1 MQGFGRSIPGVI
13 ALALAGTVLAGC
25 QGGLDEIF
33 PKAER
38 PIPPRLVQ
46 KMKALDMRPSSPI
59 LIRIYKTENKLEVW
73 KKKTTGRFALLETY
87 EICKWSGKLGPK
99 FKEGD
104 RQAPEGF
111 YNVGVHQLNPKSD
124 YHLSFNIGY
133 PNTFD
138 RAHGRT
144 GSHLMV
150 HGACSSAG
158 CYSMNDEQVE
168 EIYSLARDALKGG
181 QKYFQ
186 VQAFPFRM
194 TAKNL
199 AKQVTNPHFEFW
211 KSLKEGY
218 DHFEITNFPPKVDVC
233 DKRYVF
239 NREAV
244 EDADFSARNEC
255 PSVTMPASLIKSYKE
270 KLSEEQ
276 AAFAKELRRH
286 QLRQGSKDPEL
297 AALDPEKVS
306 IVAAGSEVLP
316 PPTPVPVPEPQPE
329 PAPDAT
335 AESAPAIASA
345 DGALP
350 GVETGPANAGPA
362 PADGATPVSDPQQTV
377 AAISAAPVPQSPA
390 ADAAT
395 AAASNTPPDLSRLPA
410 IPVPSP
416 AAR

>member
-1 MQGFGRSIPGVI
+1 MHGFGRPYVSGII
-13 ALALAGTVLAGC
+13 LALAGMALAAC
-25 QGGLDEIF
+25 QGGIDELF

-38 PIPPRLVQ
+38 PIPPHLIQ
-46 KMKALDMRPSSPI
+46 KMKALGMTPSSPI
-59 LIRIYKTENKLEVW
+59 LMRIYKTENKLEVW
-73 KKKTTGRFALLETY
+73 KKKTAGRYALLETY

-186 VQAFPFRM
+186 VQAYPFRM
-194 TAKNL
+194 TAGNL

-244 EDADFSARNEC
+244 EDAEFSSSKAC
-255 PSVTMPASLIKSYKE
+255 PEVTMPASLISAYKK
-270 KLSEEQ
+270 KLAEEQ
-276 AAFAKELRRH
+276 AEFAKALRRY
-286 QLRQGSKDPEL
+286 QLRRGSKDPEL
-297 AALDPEKVS
+297 AAVNPDQVS

-316 PPTPVPVPEPQPE
+316 PPTPEPVPEPP
-329 PAPDAT
+329 PAVT
-335 AESAPAIASA
+335 AESAPAVASTEST
-345 DGALP
+345 LP
-350 GVETGPANAGPA
+350 GVETPQASAAPA
-362 PADGATPVSDPQQTV
+362 PSDGTPPVSDPQQTI
-377 AAISAAPVPQSPA
+377 AAISAAPVQERPA
-390 ADAAT
+390 VEAAVE
-395 AAASNTPPDLSRLPA
+395 AGSQAPADLSQLPT

-416 AAR
+416 AVR